1 VVDAMRGACEK
12 ASVQLPDLDMVFHG
26 STVATNAVLQR
37 AGAKVGLI
45 TTRGFR
51 DVLHIARHKRPL
63 NFSLYQELPWQK
75 WPLVPRRLRLPV
87 TERLRAP
94 GGEVAVPLDEDETR
108 TAIAELER
116 QGVEAVSVC
125 FLHSYLNPAHE
136 QRVAE
141 LLAQE
146 LPEAFVSLRHE
157 VCPEYREYEA
167 FNTVAVNAYVG
178 PVTGRYLARLTTG
191 IAEAG
196 VSAEIHVM
204 ASSGGVEPGR
214 VVAQRPVNMLL
225 SGPVAGVVGGMAA
238 GKSAGFENVIM
249 FDVGGTSADI
259 GVIHRGV
266 VRHKH
271 WLDNQIGGL
280 HLRLSMVDVSAI
292 GAGGGS
298 IAYLDR
304 GGMLQVGPRSAG
316 AEPGP
321 VCYGQGGDEPTVTDA
336 QLVLGRLS
344 ESSFL
349 GGRMRISRELAEHA
363 IEEQI
368 AAPLGLSLSEAAAG
382 IVRIAT
388 SHMTGAIE
396 LNSVRRGYDPR
407 EFALVAFGG
416 AGPMFAPDIATDLQI
431 PDIVA
436 PRFPGIASAMGLL
449 GTDVVHTYPGTVVSL
464 LTAVSHYELQRRFD
478 AMEEQARTQLEA
490 DGFAS
495 EDTSVRRFTEC
506 RYAGQG
512 YEIREEAPLGTVDDA
527 WVAEVTERFHQIHE
541 REYAHAFRESEVELV
556 NIGVTGM
563 GRIVAPEVP
572 ELEPAPDDSAPEPH
586 GERDVWFE
594 GPGMTASRIYDRTA
608 LLAGHRLA
616 GPAVIEQEDST
627 VLVPP
632 EWEARVDRAGNIVI
646 SRHGKDV

>member
-1 VVDAMRGACEK
+1 MFLVADDGRLVVHKVPSTPADIAGGVVDAMQGACTK
-12 ASVQLPDLDMVFHG
+12 ASLGLGDLGMVFHG

-37 AGAKVGLI
+37 SGAKVGLI

-75 WPLVPRRLRLPV
+75 WPIVPRRLRIPV
-87 TERLRAP
+87 TERMRAP
-94 GGEVAVPLDEDETR
+94 SGDVAAPLDEDEVR
-108 TAIAELER
+108 AAIAELSGK
-116 QGVEAVSVC
+116 GVEAVAVC

-141 LLAQE
+141 LLAE
-146 LPEAFVSLRHE
+146 EFPDAFVSLRHD

-178 PVTGRYLARLTTG
+178 PVTGEYLGRLTTR

-204 ASSGGVEPGR
+204 TSSGGVEPGQAVSR
-214 VVAQRPVNMLL
+214 KPVNMLL
-225 SGPVAGVVGGMAA
+225 SGPIAGVVGGMGA
-238 GKSAGFENVIM
+238 GKSAGFENVIT

-259 GVIHRGV
+259 GVIYRGV

-321 VCYGQGGDEPTVTDA
+321 VCYAQGGTEPTVTDA
-336 QLVLGRLS
+336 QLVLGRLT

-349 GGRMRISRELAEHA
+349 GGRMPISRSLAEQA

-368 AAPLGLSLSEAAAG
+368 AAPLGLSITEAAAG

-416 AGPMFAPDIATDLQI
+416 AGPMFAPDIATELQI

-464 LTAVSHYELQRRFD
+464 LANVSHDDLQRRFD
-478 AMEEQARTQLEA
+478 AMEQQARRQLET
-490 DGFAS
+490 DGFDLA
-495 EDTSVRRFTEC
+495 DTSVRRFTEC

-527 WVAEVTERFHQIHE
+527 WVAEVTGALPPR
-541 REYAHAFRESEVELV
+541 
-556 NIGVTGM
+556 
-563 GRIVAPEVP
+563 
-572 ELEPAPDDSAPEPH
+572 
-586 GERDVWFE
+586 
-594 GPGMTASRIYDRTA
+594 SRT
-608 LLAGHRLA
+608 
-616 GPAVIEQEDST
+616 
-627 VLVPP
+627 
-632 EWEARVDRAGNIVI
+632 
-646 SRHGKDV
+646 